1 MGNDQIFLAVKIE
14 LNSIRIVIKLVES
27 LNMKANKKKTRFNLN
42 LLGEENKKISID
54 YINYCCCF
62 SAFFCL
68 EIRFLNNFRMH
79 ID

>member
-54 YINYCCCF
+54 YINYGCF